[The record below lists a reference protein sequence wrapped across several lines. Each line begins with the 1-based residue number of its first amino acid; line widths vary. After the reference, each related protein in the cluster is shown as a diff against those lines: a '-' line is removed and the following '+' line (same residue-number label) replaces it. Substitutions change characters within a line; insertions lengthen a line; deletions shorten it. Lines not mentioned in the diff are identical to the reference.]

1 MAYLGR
7 KGASAALTSA
17 DIPDGS
23 ISAVKVAADVATQA
37 EIDLKANLASPT
49 LVTPTIANMANC
61 TFPAGHILQVVQY
74 TATSEVTS
82 SSTSYVSAGL
92 DKAITPSSTSS
103 KVLITVTQVLD
114 QSAAGRA
121 ARYALYKDG
130 SIHVDFFG
138 YSHAGDSRIITHN
151 SMMYLDS
158 PATTSSVEYG
168 LYFKTFG
175 SGAHIARYSGHLGT
189 ITLMEVSG

>member
-1 MAYLGR
+1 MATL
-7 KGASAALTSA
+7 KLNT
-17 DIPDGS
+17 
-23 ISAVKVAADVATQA
+23 KTLATQTSSA
-37 EIDLKANLASPT
+37 EPVIASTVTGGAGLSGMTSLGTVTTGTLASG
-49 LVTPTIANMANC
+49 V

-74 TATSEVTS
+74 TATSQVTS

-103 KVLITVTQVLD
+103 KILINVTQVLD

-130 SIHVDFFG
+130 SLHVDHFG
-138 YSHAGDSRIITHN
+138 YSHGGDSRIITHN

-158 PATTSSVEYG
+158 PATDSSVEYG

-175 SGAHIARYSGHLGT
+175 NGAHIARYSGHLGT

>member
-1 MAYLGR
+1 MANFII
-7 KGASAALTSA
+7 KSAAGTGNKTLIQGQDQSGSNYAIQVNDAGATTLTN
-17 DIPDGS
+17 
-23 ISAVKVAADVATQA
+23 ATITA
-37 EIDLKANLASPT
+37 G
-49 LVTPTIANMANC
+49 

-74 TATSEVTS
+74 SNTALVTS
-82 SSTSYVSAGL
+82 SSTDYVSAGL

-121 ARYALYKDG
+121 ARYALYKAG
-130 SIHVDFFG
+130 SLHVDFFG
-138 YSHAGDSRIITHN
+138 YSHASDSRIITHN